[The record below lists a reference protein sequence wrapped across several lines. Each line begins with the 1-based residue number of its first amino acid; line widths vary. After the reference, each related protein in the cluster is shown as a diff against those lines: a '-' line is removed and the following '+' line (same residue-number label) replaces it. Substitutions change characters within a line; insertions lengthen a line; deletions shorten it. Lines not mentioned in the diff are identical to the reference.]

1 MAILRLVLA
10 LAFML
15 MALYIAAMNWGCV
28 IVSMR
33 NRRNGIDKYHS
44 PVPLVSLIFAY
55 LSYLAYPN
63 KPASW
68 IGLIP
73 ALDVGNW
80 LLLWLPVIWWREFRE
95 NRKTEPN
102 DPSNPHSPSAQGS
115 DGR

>member
-1 MAILRLVLA
+1 
-10 LAFML
+10 ML
-15 MALYIAAMNWGCV
+15 MALYIVAMNWGCV

-44 PVPLVSLIFAY
+44 TVPLVSLIIAY
-55 LSYLAYPN
+55 FSYVTYPN

-73 ALDVGNW
+73 ALDIGNW
-80 LLLWLPVIWWREFRE
+80 YLLWLPVVFWREFNEKR
-95 NRKTEPN
+95 NTEPS
-102 DPSNPHSPSAQGS
+102 DPSNPHSPSAQGA